1 MSRQKYFTRTIK
13 SKEVTATVIN
23 PYTHELSACTV
34 NVPND
39 EDVKEYIEKQ
49 TNEVLVSV
57 EQETEVESVYKM
69 NLETFLENAVKVEND
84 VKEN

>member
-13 SKEVTATVIN
+13 SREVQATMIN
-23 PYTHELSACTV
+23 PITHELHTCNTI
-34 NVPND
+34 VPND
-39 EDVKEYIEKQ
+39 EDVKTYLEKQ

-57 EQETEVESVYKM
+57 ERDTEVESVYKM
-69 NLETFLENAVKVEND
+69 NIETFMENAVKVENV

>member
-13 SKEVTATVIN
+13 SRDVQVTLIN
-23 PYTHELSACTV
+23 PITHELHKCYM

-39 EDVKEYIEKQ
+39 EDVKVYVEKQ

-57 EQETEVESVYKM
+57 ERDTEVESVYKM
-69 NLETFLENAVKVEND
+69 DLETFMENAVKVEND

>member
-13 SKEVTATVIN
+13 SRDVQVTLIN
-23 PYTHELSACTV
+23 PITHELHVCYM

-39 EDVKEYIEKQ
+39 EDVKTYVEKQ

-57 EQETEVESVYKM
+57 ERDTEVESVYKM
-69 NLETFLENAVKVEND
+69 DLETFMENAVKVEND
-84 VKEN
+84 VKED

>member
-13 SKEVTATVIN
+13 SRDVQVTMIN
-23 PYTHELSACTV
+23 PITHELRVCYM

-39 EDVKEYIEKQ
+39 EDVKTYVEKQ

-57 EQETEVESVYKM
+57 ERDTEVESVYKM
-69 NLETFLENAVKVEND
+69 DLETFMENAVKVEND
-84 VKEN
+84 VKED